1 MSDLASIAL
10 ACPQAAERASVV
22 EWLGQSGYHT
32 VAVSDLSHLDEELQ
46 ANPIEALVADA
57 ALVPREDLPGLLRR
71 LGLNRPLVLLG
82 DARRLP
88 ASMVGDLSVVPR
100 PVTRE
105 ALLLSVGLALA
116 EGRPAR
122 RFARL
127 KVERIS
133 ASAHGQAVTVHE
145 ISPGG
150 VGFEMPGSRPNLLPP
165 FFGLQIPDLGIHV
178 LVKRAW
184 LAPAGP
190 GNMRCGGI
198 IEGDMPGSRQKWV
211 DFVREAPP
219 RTASPATRRQ
229 RS

>member
-22 EWLGQSGYHT
+22 EWLSQSGYNP

-46 ANPIEALVADA
+46 FNPIEALVADA
-57 ALVPREDLPGLLRR
+57 ALVPRDDLPGLLRR

-82 DARRLP
+82 DPRRLP
-88 ASMVGDLSVVPR
+88 PSMMGDLSVVAR
-100 PVTRE
+100 PLTRD

-122 RFARL
+122 RFARRR
-127 KVERIS
+127 VERIT
-133 ASAHGQAVTVHE
+133 ASAHGQSVTVHE
-145 ISPGG
+145 VSPGG
-150 VGFEMPGSRPNLLPP
+150 VGFEMPGARPNLLPP
-165 FFGLQIPDLGIHV
+165 FFGLLIPEFGIHV

-190 GNMRCGGI
+190 GSMRCGGT
-198 IEGDMPGSRQKWV
+198 IEGDMPGSSQKWV
-211 DFVREAPP
+211 DFVREAPAP
-219 RTASPATRRQ
+219 VSAPSVLRQ
-229 RS
+229 RA

>member
-1 MSDLASIAL
+1 MTDMASIAL
-10 ACPQAAERASVV
+10 ACPQAAERASVL

-32 VAVSDLSHLDEELQ
+32 IPVNDLSYLNAELQ

-57 ALVPREDLPGLLRR
+57 ALVPRDDLPGLLRR
-71 LGLNRPLVLLG
+71 LGVNRPLVLLG

-88 ASMVGDLSVVPR
+88 ASMMGDLSVVSR
-100 PVTRE
+100 PLSRE

-122 RFARL
+122 RYARR
-127 KVERIS
+127 KIDRIA
-133 ASAHGQAVTVHE
+133 ASAHGLAVTLLEV
-145 ISPGG
+145 SPGG
-150 VGFEMPGSRPNLLPP
+150 VGFEMPGARSNLLPP

-190 GNMRCGGI
+190 GGLRCGGT
-198 IEGDMPGSRQKWV
+198 IEGDMPGARQKWA
-211 DFVREAPP
+211 DFVREAPA
-219 RTASPATRRQ
+219 RTTQPATRRQ